1 MPAGDG
7 RGTIV
12 STIWQRKERA
22 VPTAEW
28 GELHDHHNSKGEPLP
43 PEPDGPLDELWS
55 LLTVKQQQAVASG
68 RIDLEELLESITTT
82 NDLELCSRCSVDYV
96 PKDSRLG
103 VCHACARRIAN
114 ERLEGKLREIDAQ
127 READV
132 AKQRVHR
139 RRVELGLPLP
149 RSDRTYPTSDAPVHR
164 ECPICG
170 TLVPDH
176 GADGPCV
183 ECELRAERRARAA
196 SDTGARMV

>member
-1 MPAGDG
+1 MTTATLHHARAGDA

-12 STIWQRKERA
+12 SMIHQRRERG

-68 RIDLEELLESITTT
+68 RIDLEELLEVLTTT

-103 VCHACARRIAN
+103 VCPACARRIAN
-114 ERLEGKLREIDAQ
+114 ERLEGKLREIDAG
-127 READV
+127 REANV
-132 AKQRVHR
+132 LKTA
-139 RRVELGLPLP
+139 
-149 RSDRTYPTSDAPVHR
+149 T
-164 ECPICG
+164 
-170 TLVPDH
+170 
-176 GADGPCV
+176 
-183 ECELRAERRARAA
+183 RRARIAA
-196 SDTGARMV
+196 GIPTPRGGTSR